1 MVQVRASLTVQ
12 VNGRPLTEK
21 QAKAVLALYLNGT
34 QRSAAR
40 SLGISAPVLCRHL
53 RQVEVK
59 AGAPIMDC
67 GARGTV
73 LNELGETI
81 AKEQLA
87 LQSRIRERSDLAVAC
102 TPLTEEM
109 LLLALNAADPQ
120 GMAEMRISDDRR
132 NVADLQA
139 GLVDLVVLDD
149 PLYAFEMDDMMW
161 EEVGSDRLF
170 HVRKG
175 EEYALYRFGP
185 QRLGLRTLD
194 SSNERYRVVRTY
206 SSLAP
211 LLRSGYSYFVS
222 EGLLLRKGHRP
233 RGDEPS
239 IPYAILCVY
248 RPTAGTEAV
257 LQALRANRRT

>member
-87 LQSRIRERSDLAVAC
+87 
-102 TPLTEEM
+102 
-109 LLLALNAADPQ
+109 
-120 GMAEMRISDDRR
+120 
-132 NVADLQA
+132 
-139 GLVDLVVLDD
+139 
-149 PLYAFEMDDMMW
+149 
-161 EEVGSDRLF
+161 
-170 HVRKG
+170 
-175 EEYALYRFGP
+175 
-185 QRLGLRTLD
+185 
-194 SSNERYRVVRTY
+194 
-206 SSLAP
+206 
-211 LLRSGYSYFVS
+211 
-222 EGLLLRKGHRP
+222 
-233 RGDEPS
+233 
-239 IPYAILCVY
+239 
-248 RPTAGTEAV
+248 
-257 LQALRANRRT
+257 